1 MKTSFRKLYF
11 LLILIPL
18 GLFIRFIDIEITQGF
33 LATNE
38 TDDHLKYM
46 LGLVIVVAVLLAAV
60 LYFEK
65 TTEK

>member
-1 MKTSFRKLYF
+1 MSRVTVFFFGVVLS
-11 LLILIPL
+11 IIL
-18 GLFIRFIDIEITQGF
+18 GLFYWHSYQS
-33 LATNE
+33 
-38 TDDHLKYM
+38 KYM

>member
-1 MKTSFRKLYF
+1 MKTSFRKLRF

-65 TTEK
+65 RRKK

>member
-1 MKTSFRKLYF
+1 MKTSFRKLRF

-46 LGLVIVVAVLLAAV
+46 LGLVMVVAVLLAAV

>member
-1 MKTSFRKLYF
+1 MITSFRKLYF

>member
-1 MKTSFRKLYF
+1 MKTSFCKLR
-11 LLILIPL
+11 LLLRLIPL
-18 GLFIRFIDIEITQGF
+18 GIFIRFIDTEIMQGF

>member
-1 MKTSFRKLYF
+1 MKTSFRKLRF

-18 GLFIRFIDIEITQGF
+18 GLFIRFIDIEIKQGF

-38 TDDHLKYM
+38 TDDHLKYV

>member
-1 MKTSFRKLYF
+1 MKTSFRKLSF

>member
-1 MKTSFRKLYF
+1 MKTSFRKLRF

-18 GLFIRFIDIEITQGF
+18 GLLIRFIDIEITQGF

-46 LGLVIVVAVLLAAV
+46 LGLVIVVAMLLAAV

>member
-1 MKTSFRKLYF
+1 MKTSFRKLRF

-46 LGLVIVVAVLLAAV
+46 LGLVIVVAMLLAAV

>member
-1 MKTSFRKLYF
+1 MKTSFRKLRF

>member
-1 MKTSFRKLYF
+1 MKTSFRKLRY

>member
-1 MKTSFRKLYF
+1 MKTSFRKLHF

>member
-1 MKTSFRKLYF
+1 MKTSFRKLRY

-18 GLFIRFIDIEITQGF
+18 GLFIRFIDIEITEGF

>member
-1 MKTSFRKLYF
+1 MKTSFRKLRF

-38 TDDHLKYM
+38 TDDHLKYV